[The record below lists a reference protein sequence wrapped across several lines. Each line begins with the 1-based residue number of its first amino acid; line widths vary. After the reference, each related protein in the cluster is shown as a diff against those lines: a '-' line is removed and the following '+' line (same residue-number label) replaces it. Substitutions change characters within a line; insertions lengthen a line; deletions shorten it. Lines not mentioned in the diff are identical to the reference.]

1 MQGKRREMTDSDEE
15 INGREGTCR
24 EMTGNEW
31 DINRK

>member
-24 EMTGNEW
+24 EMAGNEW